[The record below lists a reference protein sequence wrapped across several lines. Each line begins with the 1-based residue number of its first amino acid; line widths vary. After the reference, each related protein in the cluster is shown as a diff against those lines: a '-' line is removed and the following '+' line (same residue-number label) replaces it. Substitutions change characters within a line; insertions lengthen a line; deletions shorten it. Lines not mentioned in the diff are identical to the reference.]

1 MTHEEDQK
9 EREENSDDAH
19 EEEADGAVSERLDDS
34 EKADTGGYGRPLP
47 SDSLKLQLPVTP
59 STTRTSLRYSIDH

>member
-47 SDSLKLQLPVTP
+47 SDSLVSP
-59 STTRTSLRYSIDH
+59 